1 MAQVNNV
8 TTDGILEVQEEI
20 KIRHMNAIVRIQN
33 CFRSFTNNQL
43 LIISLVGHSSLG
55 SLPGITGIHGM
66 KNPKI
71 PGIESNN
78 QFIWL
83 S

>member
-33 CFRSFTNNQL
+33 WFL
-43 LIISLVGHSSLG
+43 EH
-55 SLPGITGIHGM
+55 
-66 KNPKI
+66 
-71 PGIESNN
+71 
-78 QFIWL
+78 
-83 S
+83 